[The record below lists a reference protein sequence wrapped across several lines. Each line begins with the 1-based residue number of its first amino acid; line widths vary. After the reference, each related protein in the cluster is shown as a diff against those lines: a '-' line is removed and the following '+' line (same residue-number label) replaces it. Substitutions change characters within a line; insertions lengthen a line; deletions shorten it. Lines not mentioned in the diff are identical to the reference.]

1 MCATKLCLFCAVA
14 DVIGQKRGRDVS
26 FQLHRW
32 RGCVKVGAAMEK
44 TLFQKIAD
52 KEIPAALVYEDEL
65 CVAFRDITPVAPV
78 HVLLVPRK
86 PIPSIE
92 AATAEDAAL
101 LGHLMLKVGE
111 IARAEGLAEGGFRTV
126 MNTGADAGQTVPHL
140 HIHIIGGRSMQWPPG

>member
-1 MCATKLCLFCAVA
+1 
-14 DVIGQKRGRDVS
+14 
-26 FQLHRW
+26 
-32 RGCVKVGAAMEK
+32 MEK

-52 KEIPAALVYEDEL
+52 KEIPADLVYEDEL
-65 CVAFRDITPVAPV
+65 CVAFRDISPAAPV

-92 AATAEDAAL
+92 AAQAEDAEL
-101 LGHLMLKVGE
+101 LAHLMLKVGE

-126 MNTGADAGQTVPHL
+126 LNTGENGGQTVPHL

>member
-1 MCATKLCLFCAVA
+1 
-14 DVIGQKRGRDVS
+14 
-26 FQLHRW
+26 
-32 RGCVKVGAAMEK
+32 MEK

-52 KEIPAALVYEDEL
+52 KEIPSAMVYEDEL

-111 IARAEGLAEGGFRTV
+111 IARAEGLDEDGFRTV
-126 MNTGADAGQTVPHL
+126 MNTGEDAGQTVPHL
-140 HIHIIGGRSMQWPPG
+140 HIHIIGGRSLQWPPG